1 MKCLLFV
8 VCGLL
13 LFVCCLAFGVGCID
27 ALKYF
32 IIVYDIFL
40 FQSGHKHSKINFNL
54 QMLLCR
60 LFLKPPSPTL
70 PPKGEGSLSI
80 VSFKIFTVD
89 NFNYFVRLKLPP
101 WGIEG
106 TTF

>member
-13 LFVCCLAFGVGCID
+13 FVWRLVLD
-27 ALKYF
+27 AALINL
-32 IIVYDIFL
+32 IIVCDIFL

-60 LFLKPPSPTL
+60 VCLLFVVV
-70 PPKGEGSLSI
+70 G
-80 VSFKIFTVD
+80 
-89 NFNYFVRLKLPP
+89 YF
-101 WGIEG
+101 
-106 TTF
+106 